1 MAGIWE
7 FLTEKRQNPQASLLM
22 TALGIDPNSPE
33 AEALNK
39 AMPGTSRLDS
49 LTKAFA
55 AMSDRRSGGGAPLGR
70 LGAFGASLADD
81 NSGGSGTGGVDLN
94 GVAGI
99 LNAMRPARKGSQPA
113 LLDLMDR
120 LKETTDPNERAV
132 IEDQIKKLNTP
143 DQGSQGAESMQLI
156 RAINDPNTDPSI
168 IPLLKERFQFM
179 NTHRPRESTNVNV
192 GVNLPAAEKAGATA
206 FGTGV
211 GKNIA
216 DDVNSA
222 QAGLKAIEG
231 YNQISNLA
239 DSALTGG
246 MAAEGIS
253 SLVNTFSGPVKQV
266 FGIDLVPEK
275 LQNRVA
281 ARETMQAISRKAVMD
296 SLGGSLGAQIS
307 NADVAF
313 VQSTVP
319 NAEMTPSGIKAV
331 ALSATA
337 RAEWEAEYAIEKA
350 SFFEQNGITG
360 KDSEG
365 LSMSQHMKKW
375 AENNRMFS
383 SKYQDQI
390 KRLVGASKQE
400 WGDIRFP
407 ETGTGSSETRQPAL
421 PDRILQQLYGP

>member
-22 TALGIDPNSPE
+22 TALGIDPNSPG

-39 AMPGTSRLDS
+39 AMPGSSRLDS
-49 LTKAFA
+49 LAKAFA

-81 NSGGSGTGGVDLN
+81 NIGGGTGGVDLN
-94 GVAGI
+94 GIAGI

-120 LKETTDPNERAV
+120 LKTTTDPNERAI

-143 DQGSQGAESMQLI
+143 EQASQGAESMQLI

-192 GVNLPAAEKAGATA
+192 GVNLPKAEAAGASA
-206 FGTGV
+206 FGTGI
-211 GKNIA
+211 GKQIA
-216 DDVNSA
+216 DDVNNA

-246 MAAEGIS
+246 MVAEGIS

-266 FGIDLVPEK
+266 FGVDLVPER

-281 ARETMQAISRKAVMD
+281 ARETMQSISRSAVMD
-296 SLGGSLGAQIS
+296 KLGGSLGAQIS

-331 ALSATA
+331 ALAASA
-337 RAEWEAEYAIEKA
+337 RAEWEAEFAGEKA
-350 SFFEQNGITG
+350 SFFLDHGVTG
-360 KDSEG
+360 KDAEG
-365 LSMSQHMKKW
+365 LSLNEHMRKW
-375 AENNRMFS
+375 AENNRMFTS
-383 SKYQDQI
+383 RYQERI
-390 KRLVGASKQE
+390 KALVGASKQE
-400 WGDIRFP
+400 WSNTRFP

-421 PDRILQQLYGP
+421 PDRILQQLFGP